1 MPERVSVKPPLV
13 YQEMIR
19 EIHSPYSLPVLSR
32 SGRLQSAPSCSQH
45 WAPAAASEDGEPAR
59 GGGAGPCAAQT
70 TGYPGG
76 NRLMAPRTIP
86 SNYSVA
92 AEQPSQLP
100 APARAPAP
108 QLAEGGAAEQ
118 GWGGIRGGL
127 AASRWAAAD
136 EARLD

>member
-1 MPERVSVKPPLV
+1 MPE
-13 YQEMIR
+13 
-19 EIHSPYSLPVLSR
+19 
-32 SGRLQSAPSCSQH
+32 SGRKPVAKAGWSNHPRPELPEPRQQLHATAAPVH
-45 WAPAAASEDGEPAR
+45 APAAASEDGEPAR
-59 GGGAGPCAAQT
+59 GGGAGPRTAQT
-70 TGYPGG
+70 TGYPAG
-76 NRLMAPRTIP
+76 NRLMGPRTVP

-118 GWGGIRGGL
+118 GWGGSGGL
-127 AASRWAAAD
+127 AANRWAAAS